1 METSENNYSYHSA
14 TDKKSANYGIDS
26 FLRNPAK
33 WLDATGKNSDI
44 VISSR
49 VRLARN
55 LKGFYFPSRSGTKM
69 LAHIVEIIKNCVD
82 SIDDFRQA
90 LFLNMNELTELDR
103 LYLMERHLISPNFVK
118 QRKPC
123 ALIVGKDELIS
134 IMINEE
140 DHLRIQSLQSGF
152 EIEAAWQIIHQ
163 IDDLLSKHVEYSFSD
178 QLGYLTSCPTNTGTG
193 MRVSVFINLPALAIS
208 KQIDDIIHDI
218 APSEIA
224 IRGFFGEGTDSMG
237 NFFQISNQLTLG
249 RTEQSIINRVNNI
262 AEQLVLFE
270 QNARRE
276 LAQNN
281 SIIIE
286 DKIARAIGILKYAKI
301 LNSVEL
307 VNYLSILR
315 MAVALGLIDN
325 VETKDLNELLVL
337 IQPAHLQKL
346 YNRKLDSDDRDILRV
361 NLIRK
366 KLKL

>member
-1 METSENNYSYHSA
+1 METSENKFSLHSA
-14 TDKKSANYGIDS
+14 TDKKSANYSIDS
-26 FLRNPAK
+26 FLKNPAK
-33 WLDATGKNSDI
+33 WLEGTGKNADI

-49 VRLARN
+49 IRLARN
-55 LKGFYFPSRSGTKM
+55 LKGFYFPGRAGARMS
-69 LAHIVEIIKNCVD
+69 AQIVEIIKTCID
-82 SIDDFRQA
+82 EIDDFRQS
-90 LFLNMNELTELDR
+90 LFLNMNELSELDR
-103 LYLMERHLISPNFVK
+103 HFLMERHLISPNFVK
-118 QRKPC
+118 QKKPA
-123 ALIVGKDELIS
+123 ALIVGKNELIS

-152 EIEAAWQIIHQ
+152 EIEKAWRQIHQ
-163 IDDLLSKHVEYSFSD
+163 IDDILSKHVEYSYSD
-178 QLGYLTSCPTNTGTG
+178 ELGYLTACPTNTGTG

-270 QNARRE
+270 LNARTD
-276 LAQNN
+276 LTQNN
-281 SIIIE
+281 SIIVE
-286 DKIARAIGILKYAKI
+286 DQIARAIGILKYAKI

-315 MAVALGLIDN
+315 LAVALGIIDTI
-325 VETKDLNELLVL
+325 EIKDLNELLVL
-337 IQPAHLQKL
+337 SQPAHLQKL
-346 YNRKLDSDDRDILRV
+346 YNKKFDSDERDILRV

-366 KLKL
+366 KLKF